1 MKQKRINKKKLEL
14 ARYVVL
20 LIIMNAYQTGRK
32 QISWIGVA
40 KVSRSVL
47 SKKRVSIIY
56 FLFRQTHRKKKII
69 RCHPATPS

>member
-20 LIIMNAYQTGRK
+20 LIIMNAYQTARK
-32 QISWIGVA
+32 QISWIARIHSRRREGVYYLISI
-40 KVSRSVL
+40 SRS
-47 SKKRVSIIY
+47 
-56 FLFRQTHRKKKII
+56 HRKKKII

>member
-20 LIIMNAYQTGRK
+20 LIIMNAYQTARK
-32 QISWIGVA
+32 QISWIA
-40 KVSRSVL
+40 RIASL
-47 SKKRVSIIY
+47 QKRVSIIY
-56 FLFRQTHRKKKII
+56 FLFQQHRKKKII